1 MMRFV
6 ILGAPGAGKG
16 TQAALLAK
24 KLNLAHI
31 ASGDIFRQAQ
41 ESGTELG
48 MLAKS
53 YMEKGMLVPDD
64 VTIKMILE
72 RISAPDCAYGF
83 VLDGFPRTIEQA
95 QALERTLGKEGVDRV
110 LYIKVPSEELV
121 RRLSGRWLCR
131 YCQTPYHMVNNP
143 PKVEG
148 KCDLCGGELYQRP
161 DDREE
166 AVRKRIE
173 VYHAQTMPLIDY
185 YLKQGKLVEV
195 DGEGSID
202 KISEDLIAAIGKR
215 SEVWG

>member
-1 MMRFV
+1 
-6 ILGAPGAGKG
+6 
-16 TQAALLAK
+16 
-24 KLNLAHI
+24 
-31 ASGDIFRQAQ
+31 
-41 ESGTELG
+41 

>member
-1 MMRFV
+1 
-6 ILGAPGAGKG
+6 
-16 TQAALLAK
+16 
-24 KLNLAHI
+24 
-31 ASGDIFRQAQ
+31 
-41 ESGTELG
+41 
-48 MLAKS
+48 
-53 YMEKGMLVPDD
+53 
-64 VTIKMILE
+64 
-72 RISAPDCAYGF
+72 
-83 VLDGFPRTIEQA
+83 
-95 QALERTLGKEGVDRV
+95 
-110 LYIKVPSEELV
+110 
-121 RRLSGRWLCR
+121 
-131 YCQTPYHMVNNP
+131 MVNNP